1 MSRQKDEHTGGLV
14 LCLKTAGVTRF
25 IMKIVLLLVLLTVS
39 DCGSISVV
47 GQTGQNVTL
56 SCKYDFKYYGALA
69 VCWGRGALPISGCT
83 NQLISTDGRR
93 VIEGIRA
100 SSRYQLLGRL
110 DEGDVSLT
118 ILNLRDSDAGRY
130 GCRVEIPG
138 WFNDDKHHFDLT
150 IETVSECG
158 SISVVGQT
166 GQNVTLSCEY
176 NFKYYGALA
185 VCWGRGALPISG
197 CTNQLISTDGR
208 RVIEGT
214 RASSRYQ
221 LLGRLDEGNVSLT
234 ILNLTD
240 SDAGRYGCRVE
251 IPGWFNDGKH
261 HFDLTIET
269 GPQTNTSTSNTETST
284 KQPAAKYTST
294 STSIST
300 GHMNFTETLLTSSSS
315 SVSAEQE
322 NSIAPVALV
331 CTLFVLIALVTAGGL
346 VIIIKRWT
354 LLHKTPRQQQGN
366 SWAQFNSTSSSL
378 HLHRSSSAVENVY
391 QIDGGADGGEY
402 EYCP

>member
-1 MSRQKDEHTGGLV
+1 
-14 LCLKTAGVTRF
+14 
-25 IMKIVLLLVLLTVS
+25 MKIVLLLVLLTVS
-39 DCGSISVV
+39 ECGSISVV

-56 SCKYDFKYYGALA
+56 SCKYNFKYYGELV
-69 VCWGRGALPISGCT
+69 VCWGRGDIPSKGCT

-93 VIEGIRA
+93 VIEGTRA

-118 ILNLRDSDAGRY
+118 ILNFTDSDAGRY

-166 GQNVTLSCEY
+166 GQNVTLSCKY

-185 VCWGRGALPISG
+185 VCWGRGDIPSSG
-197 CTNQLISTDGR
+197 CTNKLVSTDGR
-208 RVIEGT
+208 GVIEGT

-221 LLGRLDEGNVSLT
+221 LLGRLDEGDVSLT

-240 SDAGRYGCRVE
+240 SDAGRYGCRVA
-251 IPGWFNDGKH
+251 IPGWFNDDKH

-269 GPQTNTSTSNTETST
+269 DPQTNTSTSNTETST
-284 KQPAAKYTST
+284 EQPAAKYTST
-294 STSIST
+294 STSASAST

-322 NSIAPVALV
+322 NSIAPVVLV
-331 CTLFVLIALVTAGGL
+331 CALFVLIALVTAGGL

-366 SWAQFNSTSSSL
+366 SWAWFNSTSSSL
-378 HLHRSSSAVENVY
+378 HIHRSSSAVENVY
-391 QIDGGADGGEY
+391 QIDGGGDGGEY